1 MRGISQC
8 QTQHF
13 QLSPQRQLFLE
24 RQLVR
29 RQRSDPVERH
39 IHLIEHRME
48 LLRRNGNHAAT
59 LSTGTDKP
67 LTSPTRSHR
76 IGQPIVFWAIRI
88 SVAACGL
95 GVSSA
100 NALRG
105 LELRGAR
112 RLTKSISGFSI
123 SMTRARNA
131 RLDIIAR

>member
-8 QTQHF
+8 QAQHF
-13 QLSPQRQLFLE
+13 QLSPQRQLFVK

-29 RQRSDPVERH
+29 RQCSDPVERH

-48 LLRRNGNHAAT
+48 LLRCNGNHAAT

-67 LTSPTRSHR
+67 LTSPTPSQR
-76 IGQPIVFWAIRI
+76 IGQPICILAIRI

-95 GVSSA
+95 GISSA

-105 LELRGAR
+105 LESRGAR
-112 RLTKSISGFSI
+112 PLMKSISGFST
-123 SMTRARNA
+123 SMTRSRNA
-131 RLDIIAR
+131 KLEIRAH